1 MENHTT
7 PPAAQGPMTALQLAN
22 RFKRGCQIALC
33 VIAAAYGAFPE
44 LRSQTFGQYTPFD
57 VVFLFALTACVYL
70 WFRFD
75 AVQWGYRPG
84 LWMKILVALTLW
96 MGLALY
102 FFRSRDRSRALPALG
117 RMFLFMLLLLTL
129 RAVGWVVG
137 NLMDGVADQLR

>member
-1 MENHTT
+1 
-7 PPAAQGPMTALQLAN
+7 
-22 RFKRGCQIALC
+22 
-33 VIAAAYGAFPE
+33 
-44 LRSQTFGQYTPFD
+44 
-57 VVFLFALTACVYL
+57 
-70 WFRFD
+70 
-75 AVQWGYRPG
+75 
-84 LWMKILVALTLW
+84 MKILVALTLW